1 MDRKNKRAAQ
11 QAQNGKGNGN
21 AAGGGGGGGNRKE
34 RHDREDAQWEQQA
47 RDQQA
52 AMQQQAGPSHFGAG
66 GHRDHDFPFGLPDDM
81 MAPAGSSNFNHLHQ
95 AQDLSYPQYNGN
107 ANRDSSSSLHRALN
121 SNDVNTSPSSQRPV
135 SVPRGST
142 TTPGRS
148 TAMDRGRVS
157 MDNGVPVGSPSAFG
171 TSPFSHPGGHS
182 LFFSG
187 SQDSESTGP
196 FARMASQNIA
206 RSMGQFEDSQARAR
220 WYGAS
225 RGGKEQEESG
235 DLNEEDFVPSS
246 LSDLLTP
253 AELERRGR
261 SSRNGAPAPAPQP
274 TTTSSMPAQG
284 GGQGSL
290 WDLNLRTNGAGGAGA
305 TGDDIFST
313 SNQSAAFL
321 SNGRNYD
328 DYFAPIGGSSDSRAE
343 PSAVGTGSSQLGG
356 QAFSPGARAALHHAP
371 GQSLPQGLAAGLSRL
386 HLGASSGGVADA
398 MRNANAGNGS
408 AAIGSNSLLSV
419 SGNQAIG
426 RPSSGMR
433 KDSFGN
439 GANGNAAYD
448 ELGPIAPSSILP
460 HRPSPLSVAAARSQ
474 SNSYGQNFNSN
485 NHLGSSPF
493 SATGS
498 ASGFPSSFGNNQD
511 GIAIPGELSSSHSR
525 RLNGQNG
532 STSNVPSSPNTHPT
546 HSGVMGMQM
555 LGHPRKRPEMDRIR
569 SGAPVP
575 GSPLSYPTKEESEME
590 DEAIFELE

>member
-11 QAQNGKGNGN
+11 QAQNGKANANG
-21 AAGGGGGGGNRKE
+21 ASGGGSGGGNRKDKN
-34 RHDREDAQWEQQA
+34 DREDPQWEQQS
-47 RDQQA
+47 RDQLA
-52 AMQQQAGPSHFGAG
+52 AMQQQQSSTNHFGAG

-81 MAPAGSSNFNHLHQ
+81 MAPTGSSNFSHLNQ
-95 AQDLSYPQYNGN
+95 VPDQNYPRYSGSGN
-107 ANRDSSSSLHRALN
+107 REASSSLHRTML
-121 SNDVNTSPSSQRPV
+121 SNDVNSSASSQRPV
-135 SVPRGST
+135 SVPRGAN
-142 TTPGRS
+142 TTPGRG

-157 MDNGVPVGSPSAFG
+157 VDNGAPIGSPSAFG

-196 FARMASQNIA
+196 FARMASQNFA
-206 RSMGQFEDSQARAR
+206 RSMSQFEDSQARAR

-225 RGGKEQEESG
+225 RGGKDQEELGAG

-253 AELERRGR
+253 AELERRSR
-261 SSRNGAPAPAPQP
+261 SSRTGALPPQP
-274 TTTSSMPAQG
+274 TTSSSMPAQG

-290 WDLNLRTNGAGGAGA
+290 WELNLRTNGPDGGAA
-305 TGDDIFST
+305 AEDAFST
-313 SNQSAAFL
+313 SNRSAAFL

-328 DYFAPIGGSSDSRAE
+328 DYFNPVRDGNADPRTETTGI
-343 PSAVGTGSSQLGG
+343 AVGSSQLGG
-356 QAFSPGARAALHHAP
+356 QAFSPGSRAALHHAP

-386 HLGASSGGVADA
+386 HLGTTSGGVADA
-398 MRNANAGNGS
+398 MRNANGS
-408 AAIGSNSLLSV
+408 SALGSNSLLPI
-419 SGNQAIG
+419 SGNQAIS

-433 KDSFGN
+433 KDSFGAGTN
-439 GANGNAAYD
+439 GTAAYD
-448 ELGPIAPSSILP
+448 ELGPIAPSSVLP
-460 HRPSPLSVAAARSQ
+460 HRPSPLSLAAARSH
-474 SNSYGQNFNSN
+474 SNSYGQNFSNSGANN
-485 NHLGSSPF
+485 NHSGSSPF

-498 ASGFPSSFGNNQD
+498 AGFPALGNQE

-525 RLNGQNG
+525 RLSGQN
-532 STSNVPSSPNTHPT
+532 SSSNPPSSPNANQLHPGGGP
-546 HSGVMGMQM
+546 GVQM